1 MLHLVYPTARNV
13 EVIKHLQDVEIEEES
28 SAVFSCELSHDDE
41 DVEWFLNG
49 TLLYTNNFNDIKNVG
64 NCYTLTM
71 KQIKPEDAGT
81 VTMKSD
87 KVSETAHL
95 KVIGGSDHTLHE
107 LRDVKQ
113 LLFAISMQQSSF

>member
-1 MLHLVYPTARNV
+1 MVHLVFSTARNV
-13 EVIKHLQDVEIEEES
+13 QVRKHLQDVEIEEES

-49 TLLYTNNFNDIKNVG
+49 TLLYTNNFNDIRNIG

-71 KQIKPEDAGT
+71 KQVKPEDAGT

-87 KVSETAHL
+87 KVTESVRL
-95 KVIGGSDHTLHE
+95 KVIGELWLHSSWVWI
-107 LRDVKQ
+107 RDVKEI
-113 LLFAISMQQSSF
+113 LCTVSMQ

>member
-1 MLHLVYPTARNV
+1 MTTLVYSNSGNGAPCFPAARNV
-13 EVIKHLQDVEIEEES
+13 EVTKHLQDVEIEEES

-49 TLLYTNNFNDIKNVG
+49 TLLYTNNYNDIKNVG

-71 KQIKPEDAGT
+71 KQVKPEDAGT

-87 KVSETAHL
+87 KVSESACL
-95 KVIGGSDHTLHE
+95 KVIGGSDHTPPGCE
-107 LRDVKQ
+107 
-113 LLFAISMQQSSF
+113 

>member
-1 MLHLVYPTARNV
+1 MVTVLIHGNSGDGAPWFPTARNV
-13 EVIKHLQDVEIEEES
+13 EILKHLQDVEIEEES

-49 TLLYTNNFNDIKNVG
+49 TLLYTNNFNDIRNVG

-71 KQIKPEDAGT
+71 KQVKPEDAGT

-87 KVSETAHL
+87 KVSESVRL
-95 KVIGGSDHTLHE
+95 KVIGGS
-107 LRDVKQ
+107 
-113 LLFAISMQQSSF
+113 